1 MSTLYVD
8 TINEKTLNNGV
19 QIPGHVVQVESVYT
33 YLHQTVNTT
42 SFTDITNMSVS
53 ITPTSS
59 SSKILVIVSL
69 SASKE
74 NNHSGLVRLL
84 RDGTVISGGA
94 GSGSHINGIIFNIRD
109 SNQYSVPNFN
119 HTFLDSPST
128 TSSVTYKIQGKTTN
142 ATYPMYINRSRRNDT
157 TQDYESPA
165 SSTITVMEIA
175 Q

>member
-8 TINEKTLNNGV
+8 TINEKTSGNGV
-19 QIPGHVVQVESVYT
+19 DIPGHVLQTESVYT
-33 YLHQTVNTT
+33 SLHQTVSST

-59 SSKILVIVSL
+59 SSKILVTVSF

-84 RDGTVISGGA
+84 RDSTVISGGA
-94 GSGSHINGIIFNIRD
+94 GSGSHIDGLIFNIRD
-109 SNQYSVPNFN
+109 SNEYSVPNFN

-142 ATYPMYINRSRRNDT
+142 ATYPMYVNRTRRNDT
-157 TQDYESPA
+157 THDYESPVA
-165 SSTITVMEIA
+165 STITVMEIGG
-175 Q
+175 